1 MNNLFSALL
10 PALFQA
16 VLAMSL
22 TAAVTAL
29 AVLAIRAVMGA
40 LRVPRAIVFLLWA
53 VVLFRMVCPVSFSSS
68 WSLLSLFPV
77 AEEQAADLPGGYGDS
92 HSAAWDPPQSQG
104 GHQTG
109 ASGGG
114 PAPTLAP
121 ETGGSAQSSAVSGP
135 AAPSEPAE
143 PAEPGWL
150 PALSVVWALGVLG
163 LWLWSLVSWLR
174 LRRRLSAAVRTPDG
188 AWESDRVDSPFVL
201 GFFPPKIY
209 LPLGLSGD
217 TRRYV
222 LLHERAHIRRGDHI
236 VKVLAFLALAVHWF
250 NPLLWVSWFLS
261 CRDMEA
267 ACDES
272 VLRRSPEDIRKN
284 YSAALLS
291 LAAAHPLRVPLAFG
305 ENGVKGRV
313 RGALR
318 WKRPA
323 AALVAAALV
332 VLLASCY
339 MLAANPA
346 QVPDAAPELT
356 LTVEGSSITL
366 SPESEAPDW
375 DSTPLLTGS
384 THTSIQLSVPGIS
397 PASLEGTDSL
407 LSGAEPAPMSRDLQ
421 LREDGSAAFSL
432 SSRSDAGGTG
442 TELRGI
448 VVTARWGSGT
458 RALTARYSFR
468 VRMPSVLRGVDREA
482 PAVVA
487 GGQELPLRN
496 STPFSTLRETQPLV
510 LSDED
515 ALIALSNPTDAV
527 GYTVELYAL
536 NESTYTEIGDPLNQL
551 NVQSV
556 DGNANLASGT
566 AFYLSEDAPGGL
578 LGLRLTYQ
586 YPSGVTKSWIGL
598 LELDGGAQAP
608 ECVFTEDGLPYL
620 RYPGREE
627 LTPLLPLLPA
637 PAEWADQDLAGRNEA
652 ETLAI
657 LEAARVQMGF
667 TTASEGWAVVGVGA
681 GIGHKDT
688 YFYRTHDG
696 GYTWMEYSHP
706 DSQWYMERA
715 AFSDPDHGILCE
727 GLFVDAPIYVTSDG
741 GETWRELEISQIY
754 DQAYPEDI
762 PGDALYTVDSLLL
775 CGSWGVLTLSRWGL
789 PPLCVYTSDSWDTF
803 SLLRDG
809 VLPVGDEAAYDAYSL
824 ELDEYGTPVLS
835 LDLLDS
841 EGNST
846 GTATLSWD
854 GGVWYRGVDIGDPA
868 ELTAADLPDP
878 DNLYVSGVKRSFDD
892 PQLWLTAPI
901 RILADL
907 PEGDITLYGLNETV
921 TGRSGML
928 LRQGERVAY
937 YPGLTYNA
945 GPQIIPA
952 GLALADYD
960 GDGAEELAAVVSA
973 GTGTGVS
980 AWDLHIFQ
988 LQGGSLGQVSS
999 LSWEDLG
1006 QAANAQLTSSARREG
1021 DTALLTITW
1030 PKGQA
1035 ECDITGLTDP
1045 SEDLSELRAEAG
1057 WINSFDL
1064 SAVPIR
1070 ASCELMVRNTLGYAA
1085 SYAAALSFDGSAF
1098 RLDPGSST
1106 LTLYPNVL
1114 PDTPVTTWAEDT
1126 GNYAAEHTPTRSEI
1140 LAEYGFDWGDI
1151 YYVYYTPLDDT
1162 LHLQLWFDPETGK
1175 GCGFRY
1181 VWEGADG
1188 PLAVP
1193 DIYAFGFHG
1202 TTVPTEWDDPYA
1214 CGLLGNAD
1222 AYSVLTPWGTDGSE
1236 AVSSLRSDWSYRA
1249 DGNPEA
1255 FHAAGTDE
1263 SGNPVDV
1270 LDVTFSYWDDGPL
1283 LSKSYFHN
1291 QLLFGTAYLS
1301 TQMYYTSHERLAYA
1315 RCYLTHG
1322 SLELFYFY
1330 DGDGDTPAYCLML
1343 DNDGGLCF
1351 PTLFAY

>member
-68 WSLLSLFPV
+68 WSLLSLLPA
-77 AEEQAADLPGGYGDS
+77 AEEQSADLPGGYGDS

-150 PALSVVWALGVLG
+150 PALSAVWALGVLA

-366 SPESEAPDW
+366 SPETEAPDW

-448 VVTARWGSGT
+448 VVTARWGSGA

-487 GGQELPLRN
+487 GGQELSLRN

-510 LSDED
+510 LTDRD
-515 ALIALSNPTDAV
+515 AIISLSHPTDAA

-578 LGLRLTYQ
+578 LGLRLSYQ

-608 ECVFTEDGLPYL
+608 ECVFGDDGLPYL

-637 PAEWADQDLAGRNEA
+637 PAEWAGQDMGGRNEA
-652 ETLAI
+652 ETLAD
-657 LEAARVQMGF
+657 LEASTVQMGF

-681 GIGHKDT
+681 GVGNADT

-696 GYTWMEYSHP
+696 GRTWVEYSHP

-715 AFSDPDHGILCE
+715 AFSDPDHGVLCE

-762 PGDALYTVDSLLL
+762 PDDALYTVDSLLL
-775 CGSWGVLTLSRWGL
+775 CGSWGVLTLSGYGL

-835 LDLLDS
+835 LFLRNS
-841 EGNST
+841 EDFSM
-846 GTATLSWD
+846 GTVTLQWD
-854 GGVWYRGVDIGDPA
+854 GGAWYREVDIGDPA
-868 ELTAADLPDP
+868 ELTAADLPD
-878 DNLYVSGVKRSFDD
+878 
-892 PQLWLTAPI
+892 I
-901 RILADL
+901 
-907 PEGDITLYGLNETV
+907 
-921 TGRSGML
+921 
-928 LRQGERVAY
+928 
-937 YPGLTYNA
+937 
-945 GPQIIPA
+945 
-952 GLALADYD
+952 
-960 GDGAEELAAVVSA
+960 
-973 GTGTGVS
+973 
-980 AWDLHIFQ
+980 
-988 LQGGSLGQVSS
+988 
-999 LSWEDLG
+999 
-1006 QAANAQLTSSARREG
+1006 
-1021 DTALLTITW
+1021 
-1030 PKGQA
+1030 
-1035 ECDITGLTDP
+1035 
-1045 SEDLSELRAEAG
+1045 
-1057 WINSFDL
+1057 
-1064 SAVPIR
+1064 
-1070 ASCELMVRNTLGYAA
+1070 
-1085 SYAAALSFDGSAF
+1085 
-1098 RLDPGSST
+1098 
-1106 LTLYPNVL
+1106 
-1114 PDTPVTTWAEDT
+1114 PVTTWAEDT
-1126 GNYAAEHTPTRSEI
+1126 GNYAAERTPTRSEI

-1202 TTVPTEWDDPYA
+1202 ATVPTEWEDPYT

-1236 AVSSLRSDWSYRA
+1236 AVSRLRSDWSYRA

>member
-68 WSLLSLFPV
+68 WSLLSLLPA
-77 AEEQAADLPGGYGDS
+77 AEEQSADLPGGYGDS

-150 PALSVVWALGVLG
+150 PALSAVWALGVLA

-366 SPESEAPDW
+366 SPETEAPDW

-448 VVTARWGSGT
+448 VVTARWGSGA

-487 GGQELPLRN
+487 GGQELSLRN

-510 LSDED
+510 LTDRD
-515 ALIALSNPTDAV
+515 AIISLSHPTDAA

-578 LGLRLTYQ
+578 LGLRLSYQ

-608 ECVFTEDGLPYL
+608 ECVFGDDGLPYL

-637 PAEWADQDLAGRNEA
+637 PAEWAGQDMGGRNEA
-652 ETLAI
+652 ETLAD
-657 LEAARVQMGF
+657 LEASTVQMGF

-681 GIGHKDT
+681 GVGNADT

-696 GYTWMEYSHP
+696 GRTWVEYSHP

-715 AFSDPDHGILCE
+715 AFSDPDHGVLCE

-762 PGDALYTVDSLLL
+762 PDDALYTVDSLLL
-775 CGSWGVLTLSRWGL
+775 CGSWGVLTLSGYGL

-835 LDLLDS
+835 LFLRNS
-841 EGNST
+841 EDFSM
-846 GTATLSWD
+846 GTVTLQWD
-854 GGVWYRGVDIGDPA
+854 GGAWYREVDIGDPA
-868 ELTAADLPDP
+868 ELTAADLPD
-878 DNLYVSGVKRSFDD
+878 
-892 PQLWLTAPI
+892 I
-901 RILADL
+901 
-907 PEGDITLYGLNETV
+907 
-921 TGRSGML
+921 
-928 LRQGERVAY
+928 
-937 YPGLTYNA
+937 
-945 GPQIIPA
+945 
-952 GLALADYD
+952 
-960 GDGAEELAAVVSA
+960 
-973 GTGTGVS
+973 
-980 AWDLHIFQ
+980 
-988 LQGGSLGQVSS
+988 
-999 LSWEDLG
+999 
-1006 QAANAQLTSSARREG
+1006 
-1021 DTALLTITW
+1021 
-1030 PKGQA
+1030 
-1035 ECDITGLTDP
+1035 
-1045 SEDLSELRAEAG
+1045 
-1057 WINSFDL
+1057 
-1064 SAVPIR
+1064 
-1070 ASCELMVRNTLGYAA
+1070 
-1085 SYAAALSFDGSAF
+1085 
-1098 RLDPGSST
+1098 
-1106 LTLYPNVL
+1106 
-1114 PDTPVTTWAEDT
+1114 PVTTWAEDT
-1126 GNYAAEHTPTRSEI
+1126 GNYAAERTPTRSEI

-1202 TTVPTEWDDPYA
+1202 ATVPTEWEDPYT

-1236 AVSSLRSDWSYRA
+1236 AVSRLRSDWSYRA

-1291 QLLFGTAYLS
+1291 QLLFGTAYFS
-1301 TQMYYTSHERLAYA
+1301 TQMYYASHERLAYA

>member
-68 WSLLSLFPV
+68 WSLLSLLPA

-121 ETGGSAQSSAVSGP
+121 ETGGSAQPAAAPGI

-150 PALSVVWALGVLG
+150 PALSAVWALGVLA

-366 SPESEAPDW
+366 SP
-375 DSTPLLTGS
+375 
-384 THTSIQLSVPGIS
+384 
-397 PASLEGTDSL
+397 
-407 LSGAEPAPMSRDLQ
+407 
-421 LREDGSAAFSL
+421 
-432 SSRSDAGGTG
+432 
-442 TELRGI
+442 
-448 VVTARWGSGT
+448 
-458 RALTARYSFR
+458 
-468 VRMPSVLRGVDREA
+468 
-482 PAVVA
+482 
-487 GGQELPLRN
+487 
-496 STPFSTLRETQPLV
+496 
-510 LSDED
+510 
-515 ALIALSNPTDAV
+515 
-527 GYTVELYAL
+527 
-536 NESTYTEIGDPLNQL
+536 
-551 NVQSV
+551 
-556 DGNANLASGT
+556 
-566 AFYLSEDAPGGL
+566 
-578 LGLRLTYQ
+578 
-586 YPSGVTKSWIGL
+586 
-598 LELDGGAQAP
+598 
-608 ECVFTEDGLPYL
+608 
-620 RYPGREE
+620 
-627 LTPLLPLLPA
+627 
-637 PAEWADQDLAGRNEA
+637 
-652 ETLAI
+652 
-657 LEAARVQMGF
+657 
-667 TTASEGWAVVGVGA
+667 
-681 GIGHKDT
+681 
-688 YFYRTHDG
+688 
-696 GYTWMEYSHP
+696 
-706 DSQWYMERA
+706 
-715 AFSDPDHGILCE
+715 
-727 GLFVDAPIYVTSDG
+727 
-741 GETWRELEISQIY
+741 
-754 DQAYPEDI
+754 
-762 PGDALYTVDSLLL
+762 
-775 CGSWGVLTLSRWGL
+775 
-789 PPLCVYTSDSWDTF
+789 
-803 SLLRDG
+803 
-809 VLPVGDEAAYDAYSL
+809 
-824 ELDEYGTPVLS
+824 
-835 LDLLDS
+835 
-841 EGNST
+841 
-846 GTATLSWD
+846 
-854 GGVWYRGVDIGDPA
+854 
-868 ELTAADLPDP
+868 
-878 DNLYVSGVKRSFDD
+878 
-892 PQLWLTAPI
+892 
-901 RILADL
+901 
-907 PEGDITLYGLNETV
+907 
-921 TGRSGML
+921 
-928 LRQGERVAY
+928 
-937 YPGLTYNA
+937 
-945 GPQIIPA
+945 
-952 GLALADYD
+952 
-960 GDGAEELAAVVSA
+960 
-973 GTGTGVS
+973 
-980 AWDLHIFQ
+980 
-988 LQGGSLGQVSS
+988 
-999 LSWEDLG
+999 
-1006 QAANAQLTSSARREG
+1006 
-1021 DTALLTITW
+1021 
-1030 PKGQA
+1030 
-1035 ECDITGLTDP
+1035 
-1045 SEDLSELRAEAG
+1045 
-1057 WINSFDL
+1057 
-1064 SAVPIR
+1064 
-1070 ASCELMVRNTLGYAA
+1070 
-1085 SYAAALSFDGSAF
+1085 
-1098 RLDPGSST
+1098 
-1106 LTLYPNVL
+1106 
-1114 PDTPVTTWAEDT
+1114 VTTWAEDT

-1202 TTVPTEWDDPYA
+1202 ATVPTEWDDPYA

-1291 QLLFGTAYLS
+1291 QLLFGTTYFN

-1343 DNDGGLCF
+1343 DNDGGFCF

>member
-16 VLAMSL
+16 VLVMSL

-77 AEEQAADLPGGYGDS
+77 AEEQSADLPGGYGDS

-150 PALSVVWALGVLG
+150 SALSAVWALGVLA

-366 SPESEAPDW
+366 SPETEAPDW

-384 THTSIQLSVPGIS
+384 THTSLQLSVPGIS

-448 VVTARWGSGT
+448 VVTARWGSGA

-487 GGQELPLRN
+487 GGQELSLRN

-510 LSDED
+510 LTDGD
-515 ALIALSNPTDAV
+515 AIISLSHPTDAA

-578 LGLRLTYQ
+578 LGLRLSYQ

-608 ECVFTEDGLPYL
+608 ECVFGDDGLPYL
-620 RYPGREE
+620 RYPGQDT
-627 LTPLLPLLPA
+627 LIPLLPLLPA

-681 GIGHKDT
+681 GVGNADT

-696 GYTWMEYSHP
+696 GRTWVEYSHP

-754 DQAYPEDI
+754 PDGTPA
-762 PGDALYTVDSLLL
+762 DALYTVDSLLL
-775 CGSWGVLTLSRWGL
+775 CGSWGVLTLSGYGL

-835 LDLLDS
+835 LFLRNS
-841 EGNST
+841 EDFSM
-846 GTATLSWD
+846 GTVTLQWD

-868 ELTAADLPDP
+868 ELTAAELPDP

-892 PQLWLTAPI
+892 PQLWLTTPI

-907 PEGDITLYGLNETV
+907 PEADITLYGLNETV

-952 GLALADYD
+952 DLALADYD

-988 LQGGSLGQVSS
+988 LQGGGLGQVSS

-1021 DTALLTITW
+1021 DTALLTISW

-1114 PDTPVTTWAEDT
+1114 PDIPVTTWAEDT
-1126 GNYAAEHTPTRSEI
+1126 GNYAAERTPTRSEI

-1181 VWEGADG
+1181 VWERADG

-1202 TTVPTEWDDPYA
+1202 ATVPTEWDDPYA

-1236 AVSSLRSDWSYRA
+1236 AVSGLRSDWSYRA

-1283 LSKSYFHN
+1283 LSKFYSHN
-1291 QLLFGTAYLS
+1291 QLLFGTTYFS

>member
-68 WSLLSLFPV
+68 WSLLSLFPA
-77 AEEQAADLPGGYGDS
+77 AEEQVAEFSDGDLSGNQVIWDS
-92 HSAAWDPPQSQG
+92 PQSHERYQAG
-104 GHQTG
+104 V
-109 ASGGG
+109 SGGG
-114 PAPTLAP
+114 IVVSPAPEDGGGSYVVTGPDGASP
-121 ETGGSAQSSAVSGP
+121 PATVETGV
-135 AAPSEPAE
+135 
-143 PAEPGWL
+143 L
-150 PALSVVWALGVLG
+150 PVLSVIWVLGVLA
-163 LWLWSLVSWLR
+163 LWLWSLLSWLR
-174 LRRRLSAAVRTPDG
+174 LRLKLSAAVRTPDG

-366 SPESEAPDW
+366 SP
-375 DSTPLLTGS
+375 
-384 THTSIQLSVPGIS
+384 
-397 PASLEGTDSL
+397 
-407 LSGAEPAPMSRDLQ
+407 
-421 LREDGSAAFSL
+421 
-432 SSRSDAGGTG
+432 
-442 TELRGI
+442 
-448 VVTARWGSGT
+448 
-458 RALTARYSFR
+458 
-468 VRMPSVLRGVDREA
+468 
-482 PAVVA
+482 
-487 GGQELPLRN
+487 
-496 STPFSTLRETQPLV
+496 
-510 LSDED
+510 
-515 ALIALSNPTDAV
+515 
-527 GYTVELYAL
+527 
-536 NESTYTEIGDPLNQL
+536 
-551 NVQSV
+551 
-556 DGNANLASGT
+556 
-566 AFYLSEDAPGGL
+566 
-578 LGLRLTYQ
+578 
-586 YPSGVTKSWIGL
+586 
-598 LELDGGAQAP
+598 
-608 ECVFTEDGLPYL
+608 
-620 RYPGREE
+620 
-627 LTPLLPLLPA
+627 
-637 PAEWADQDLAGRNEA
+637 
-652 ETLAI
+652 
-657 LEAARVQMGF
+657 
-667 TTASEGWAVVGVGA
+667 
-681 GIGHKDT
+681 
-688 YFYRTHDG
+688 
-696 GYTWMEYSHP
+696 
-706 DSQWYMERA
+706 
-715 AFSDPDHGILCE
+715 
-727 GLFVDAPIYVTSDG
+727 
-741 GETWRELEISQIY
+741 
-754 DQAYPEDI
+754 
-762 PGDALYTVDSLLL
+762 
-775 CGSWGVLTLSRWGL
+775 
-789 PPLCVYTSDSWDTF
+789 
-803 SLLRDG
+803 
-809 VLPVGDEAAYDAYSL
+809 
-824 ELDEYGTPVLS
+824 
-835 LDLLDS
+835 
-841 EGNST
+841 
-846 GTATLSWD
+846 
-854 GGVWYRGVDIGDPA
+854 
-868 ELTAADLPDP
+868 
-878 DNLYVSGVKRSFDD
+878 
-892 PQLWLTAPI
+892 
-901 RILADL
+901 
-907 PEGDITLYGLNETV
+907 
-921 TGRSGML
+921 
-928 LRQGERVAY
+928 
-937 YPGLTYNA
+937 
-945 GPQIIPA
+945 
-952 GLALADYD
+952 
-960 GDGAEELAAVVSA
+960 
-973 GTGTGVS
+973 
-980 AWDLHIFQ
+980 
-988 LQGGSLGQVSS
+988 
-999 LSWEDLG
+999 
-1006 QAANAQLTSSARREG
+1006 
-1021 DTALLTITW
+1021 
-1030 PKGQA
+1030 
-1035 ECDITGLTDP
+1035 
-1045 SEDLSELRAEAG
+1045 
-1057 WINSFDL
+1057 
-1064 SAVPIR
+1064 
-1070 ASCELMVRNTLGYAA
+1070 
-1085 SYAAALSFDGSAF
+1085 
-1098 RLDPGSST
+1098 
-1106 LTLYPNVL
+1106 
-1114 PDTPVTTWAEDT
+1114 VTTWAEDT

-1202 TTVPTEWDDPYA
+1202 ATVPTEWDDPYA

-1236 AVSSLRSDWSYRA
+1236 AVSGLRSDWSYRA

-1291 QLLFGTAYLS
+1291 QLLFGTAYFS

>member
-1 MNNLFSALL
+1 MNSLFFSLL
-10 PALFQA
+10 PTLFQA

-29 AVLAIRAVMGA
+29 AVLAIRAVMRTA
-40 LRVPRAIVFLLWA
+40 KVPRAIVFLLWA

-68 WSLLSLFPV
+68 WSLLSFFPP
-77 AEEQAADLPGGYGDS
+77 AEEQTADLPAVDTGGGQVAWNSPRDYAS
-92 HSAAWDPPQSQG
+92 HQADAAGGAIAVSPAPEAGGSTQSAAVSRPADS
-104 GHQTG
+104 
-109 ASGGG
+109 
-114 PAPTLAP
+114 PAPVEA
-121 ETGGSAQSSAVSGP
+121 GV
-135 AAPSEPAE
+135 
-143 PAEPGWL
+143 L
-150 PALSVVWALGVLG
+150 PVLSLIWALGVLA
-163 LWLWSLVSWLR
+163 LWLWSLLSWLR
-174 LRRRLSAAVRTPDG
+174 LRLKLSAAVRTPDG
-188 AWESDRVDSPFVL
+188 AWESDRVDTPFVL

-209 LPLGLSGD
+209 LPLGLTGD
-217 TRRYV
+217 IRRYV
-222 LLHERAHIRRGDHI
+222 LLHERSHIRRGDHI

-267 ACDES
+267 ACDEA
-272 VLRRSPEDIRKN
+272 VLRRSPEDIRKS
-284 YSAALLS
+284 YSSALLS

-305 ENGVKGRV
+305 ENDVKGRV
-313 RGALR
+313 KGALR

-323 AALVAAALV
+323 AALVAAALI

-339 MLAANPA
+339 LLAANPTE
-346 QVPDAAPELT
+346 VPDSAPELT
-356 LTVEGSSITL
+356 LTVEGASITL
-366 SPESEAPDW
+366 SPETDAPDW
-375 DSTPLLTGS
+375 DSAPLLTGS
-384 THTSIQLSVPGIS
+384 VAPTVELSFPDTPPDALEVEDLLLS
-397 PASLEGTDSL
+397 AEGTPAQSL
-407 LSGAEPAPMSRDLQ
+407 DVPLDG
-421 LREDGSAAFSL
+421 DGSAAFAL
-432 SSRSDAGGTG
+432 SPHPSSTGTG

-448 VVTARWGSGT
+448 RLTARWGSGART
-458 RALTARYSFR
+458 LTAQYAFR
-468 VRMPSVLRGVDREA
+468 VRLPSTRDGVDREE

-487 GGQELPLRN
+487 GGQELSLRS
-496 STPFSTLRETQPLV
+496 STPFSTLRDTQPLV
-510 LSDED
+510 LTDGN
-515 ALIALSNPTDAV
+515 ALIALSSPTGAV

-536 NESTYTEIGDPLNQL
+536 NESTCTETGDPLNQL

-556 DGNANLASGT
+556 DGNANLSSGT

-586 YPSGVTKSWIGL
+586 YPSGVTRSWIGL

-627 LTPLLPLLPA
+627 LIPLLPLLPA

-657 LEAARVQMGF
+657 LDSDRVQMGF

-696 GYTWMEYSHP
+696 GYTWVEYSHP

-754 DQAYPEDI
+754 PDGTPA
-762 PGDALYTVDSLLL
+762 DALYTVDSLLL

-789 PPLCVYTSDSWDTF
+789 PPLCVYTTDSWDTF
-803 SLLRDG
+803 SLIWSG
-809 VLPVGDEAAYDAYSL
+809 VLPVGDEAAYDAYPL

-841 EGNST
+841 EDFSM
-846 GTATLSWD
+846 GTVTLRWD
-854 GGVWYRGVDIGDPA
+854 GGAWHREVDIGDPA

-878 DNLYVSGVKRSFDD
+878 DNLYIDGVKRSFDD
-892 PQLWLTAPI
+892 PQVWQTSPI
-901 RILADL
+901 RILGDL
-907 PEGDITLYGLNETV
+907 PEADITLYGLNETV

-937 YPGLTYNA
+937 FPDLTYNA
-945 GPQIIPA
+945 GPQILPA
-952 GLALADYD
+952 TLALADYD
-960 GDGAEELAAVVSA
+960 GDGAEELAAVVSV

-988 LQGGSLGQVSS
+988 LQGGGLGQVSS

-1021 DTALLTITW
+1021 DTALLTISW
-1030 PKGQA
+1030 PKGQV

-1045 SEDLSELRAEAG
+1045 SEDLSGMKAEAG
-1057 WINSFDL
+1057 GINAFDL

-1070 ASCELMVRNTLGYAA
+1070 ASCDLSVQNTLGYVAA
-1085 SYAAALSFDGSAF
+1085 YTADLSFDGSSF
-1098 RLDPGSST
+1098 RLDPGSSA
-1106 LTLYPNVL
+1106 LTLYPEVL
-1114 PDTPVTTWAEDT
+1114 PDAPVTSWAERNLHNAT
-1126 GNYAAEHTPTRSEI
+1126 ENTPTRSEI
-1140 LAEYGFDWGDI
+1140 LAEYGFTWDDI
-1151 YYVYYTPLDDT
+1151 YAVYYSPQET
-1162 LHLQLWFDPETGK
+1162 LELQLWFEPDTGT

-1188 PLAVP
+1188 PLAAP
-1193 DIYAFGFHG
+1193 AIYAFGFHG
-1202 TTVPTEWDDPYA
+1202 ATVPTERDDPYT

-1236 AVSSLRSDWSYRA
+1236 VVSGFRSQYSYRA
-1249 DGNPEA
+1249 DGKPEEFKA
-1255 FHAAGTDE
+1255 TGTDDA
-1263 SGNPVDV
+1263 GNQVDV
-1270 LDVTFSYWDDGPL
+1270 LDVTFSYWDDGSL

-1291 QLLFGTAYLS
+1291 QLLFGTAYFS
-1301 TQMYYTSHERLAYA
+1301 TQMYYTSYERLDYA
-1315 RCYLTHG
+1315 RCYLSHG

-1330 DGDGDTPAYCLML
+1330 DGESTSPSYCLML
-1343 DNDGGLCF
+1343 DNDGGLYF

>member
-150 PALSVVWALGVLG
+150 PALSAVWALGVLA

-291 LAAAHPLRVPLAFG
+291 LAVSHPLRVPLAFG
-305 ENGVKGRV
+305 ENDVKGRV
-313 RGALR
+313 KGALR

-448 VVTARWGSGT
+448 VVTARWGSGAQ
-458 RALTARYSFR
+458 ALTARYSFR

-510 LSDED
+510 LTDGD
-515 ALIALSNPTDAV
+515 ALIALSNPTDAA

-696 GYTWMEYSHP
+696 GYTWVEYSHP

-715 AFSDPDHGILCE
+715 AFSDPDHGVLCE

-803 SLLRDG
+803 SLIWSG

-824 ELDEYGTPVLS
+824 ELNEYGTPVLS

-868 ELTAADLPDP
+868 ELTAAELPDP

-907 PEGDITLYGLNETV
+907 PEADITLYGLNETV
-921 TGRSGML
+921 TGRSGMF

-952 GLALADYD
+952 DLALADYD

-988 LQGGSLGQVSS
+988 LQGGGLGQVSS

-1035 ECDITGLTDP
+1035 ECDITDLTDP

-1085 SYAAALSFDGSAF
+1085 SYAAQLSFDGSAF

-1126 GNYAAEHTPTRSEI
+1126 GNYAVEHTPTRSEI

-1193 DIYAFGFHG
+1193 AIYAFGFHG
-1202 TTVPTEWDDPYA
+1202 ATVPTEWDDPYA

-1236 AVSSLRSDWSYRA
+1236 AVSRLRSDWSYRA

-1291 QLLFGTAYLS
+1291 QLLFGTTYFN

>member
-1 MNNLFSALL
+1 MNNLFSAVL

-16 VLAMSL
+16 VLVMSL
-22 TAAVTAL
+22 TAAATAL
-29 AVLAIRAVMGA
+29 AVLLIRAVMRI
-40 LRVPRAIVFLLWA
+40 LEVPRAIVFLLWA

-68 WSLLSLFPV
+68 WSLLSLFPA
-77 AEEQAADLPGGYGDS
+77 AEEQVADFSDGDLS
-92 HSAAWDPPQSQG
+92 GNQVIWDSPQSHERYQAG
-104 GHQTG
+104 V
-109 ASGGG
+109 SGGG
-114 PAPTLAP
+114 IVVSPAPEDGGGSYVVTGPDGASP
-121 ETGGSAQSSAVSGP
+121 PATVETGV
-135 AAPSEPAE
+135 
-143 PAEPGWL
+143 L
-150 PALSVVWALGVLG
+150 PVLSVIWVLGVLA
-163 LWLWSLVSWLR
+163 LWLWSLLSWLR
-174 LRRRLSAAVRTPDG
+174 LRLKLSAAVRTPDG

-366 SPESEAPDW
+366 SP
-375 DSTPLLTGS
+375 
-384 THTSIQLSVPGIS
+384 
-397 PASLEGTDSL
+397 
-407 LSGAEPAPMSRDLQ
+407 
-421 LREDGSAAFSL
+421 
-432 SSRSDAGGTG
+432 
-442 TELRGI
+442 
-448 VVTARWGSGT
+448 
-458 RALTARYSFR
+458 
-468 VRMPSVLRGVDREA
+468 
-482 PAVVA
+482 
-487 GGQELPLRN
+487 
-496 STPFSTLRETQPLV
+496 
-510 LSDED
+510 
-515 ALIALSNPTDAV
+515 
-527 GYTVELYAL
+527 
-536 NESTYTEIGDPLNQL
+536 
-551 NVQSV
+551 
-556 DGNANLASGT
+556 
-566 AFYLSEDAPGGL
+566 
-578 LGLRLTYQ
+578 
-586 YPSGVTKSWIGL
+586 
-598 LELDGGAQAP
+598 
-608 ECVFTEDGLPYL
+608 
-620 RYPGREE
+620 
-627 LTPLLPLLPA
+627 
-637 PAEWADQDLAGRNEA
+637 
-652 ETLAI
+652 
-657 LEAARVQMGF
+657 
-667 TTASEGWAVVGVGA
+667 
-681 GIGHKDT
+681 
-688 YFYRTHDG
+688 
-696 GYTWMEYSHP
+696 
-706 DSQWYMERA
+706 
-715 AFSDPDHGILCE
+715 
-727 GLFVDAPIYVTSDG
+727 
-741 GETWRELEISQIY
+741 
-754 DQAYPEDI
+754 
-762 PGDALYTVDSLLL
+762 
-775 CGSWGVLTLSRWGL
+775 
-789 PPLCVYTSDSWDTF
+789 
-803 SLLRDG
+803 
-809 VLPVGDEAAYDAYSL
+809 
-824 ELDEYGTPVLS
+824 
-835 LDLLDS
+835 
-841 EGNST
+841 
-846 GTATLSWD
+846 
-854 GGVWYRGVDIGDPA
+854 
-868 ELTAADLPDP
+868 
-878 DNLYVSGVKRSFDD
+878 
-892 PQLWLTAPI
+892 
-901 RILADL
+901 
-907 PEGDITLYGLNETV
+907 
-921 TGRSGML
+921 
-928 LRQGERVAY
+928 
-937 YPGLTYNA
+937 
-945 GPQIIPA
+945 
-952 GLALADYD
+952 
-960 GDGAEELAAVVSA
+960 
-973 GTGTGVS
+973 
-980 AWDLHIFQ
+980 
-988 LQGGSLGQVSS
+988 
-999 LSWEDLG
+999 
-1006 QAANAQLTSSARREG
+1006 
-1021 DTALLTITW
+1021 
-1030 PKGQA
+1030 
-1035 ECDITGLTDP
+1035 
-1045 SEDLSELRAEAG
+1045 
-1057 WINSFDL
+1057 
-1064 SAVPIR
+1064 
-1070 ASCELMVRNTLGYAA
+1070 
-1085 SYAAALSFDGSAF
+1085 
-1098 RLDPGSST
+1098 
-1106 LTLYPNVL
+1106 
-1114 PDTPVTTWAEDT
+1114 VTTWAEDT

-1202 TTVPTEWDDPYA
+1202 ATVPTEWDDPYA

-1236 AVSSLRSDWSYRA
+1236 AVSGLRSDWSYRA

-1291 QLLFGTAYLS
+1291 QLLFGTAYFS

>member
-68 WSLLSLFPV
+68 WSLLSLLPA
-77 AEEQAADLPGGYGDS
+77 AEEQAADRPGGYGDS

-121 ETGGSAQSSAVSGP
+121 ETGGSAQSAAVSGP

-143 PAEPGWL
+143 PAESGWL
-150 PALSVVWALGVLG
+150 SALSVVWALGVLA

-323 AALVAAALV
+323 AALVAVALV
-332 VLLASCY
+332 VLLTSCY

-366 SPESEAPDW
+366 SPETEAPDW

-448 VVTARWGSGT
+448 VVTARWGSGA

-487 GGQELPLRN
+487 GGQELSLRN

-510 LSDED
+510 LTDGD
-515 ALIALSNPTDAV
+515 AIISLSHPTDAA

-578 LGLRLTYQ
+578 LGLRLSYQ

-608 ECVFTEDGLPYL
+608 ECVFGDDGLPYL
-620 RYPGREE
+620 RYPGQDT
-627 LTPLLPLLPA
+627 LIPLLPLLPA

-681 GIGHKDT
+681 GVGNADT

-696 GYTWMEYSHP
+696 GRTWVEYSHP

-754 DQAYPEDI
+754 PDGTPA
-762 PGDALYTVDSLLL
+762 DALYTVDSLLL
-775 CGSWGVLTLSRWGL
+775 CGSWGVLTLSGYGL

-835 LDLLDS
+835 LFLRNS
-841 EGNST
+841 EDFSM
-846 GTATLSWD
+846 GTVTLQWD
-854 GGVWYRGVDIGDPA
+854 GGVWYCGVDIGDPA
-868 ELTAADLPDP
+868 ELTAAELPDP

-892 PQLWLTAPI
+892 PQLWLTTPI

-907 PEGDITLYGLNETV
+907 PEADITLYGLNETV

-952 GLALADYD
+952 DLALADYD

-988 LQGGSLGQVSS
+988 LQGGGLGQVSS

-1021 DTALLTITW
+1021 DTALLTISW

-1114 PDTPVTTWAEDT
+1114 PDIPVTTWAEDT

-1202 TTVPTEWDDPYA
+1202 ATVPTEWDDPYA

-1236 AVSSLRSDWSYRA
+1236 AVSGLRSDWSYRA

-1291 QLLFGTAYLS
+1291 QLLFGTAYFS

>member
-1 MNNLFSALL
+1 MNNLFSAVL

-16 VLAMSL
+16 VLVMSL

-29 AVLAIRAVMGA
+29 AVMAIRAVMGA

-53 VVLFRMVCPVSFSSS
+53 VVLFRMMCPVSFSSS
-68 WSLLSLFPV
+68 WSLLSLFPA
-77 AEEQAADLPGGYGDS
+77 AEEQAADLPGGDMGGGQ
-92 HSAAWDPPQSQG
+92 AVWNGPQEPG
-104 GHQTG
+104 NYQTG
-109 ASGGG
+109 ASGGE

-121 ETGGSAQSSAVSGP
+121 ETDSSAQSAAV
-135 AAPSEPAE
+135 SEPAT
-143 PAEPGWL
+143 PPASAEPNW
-150 PALSVVWALGVLG
+150 LSVLSAVWALGVLA
-163 LWLWSLVSWLR
+163 LWLWSLLSWLR
-174 LRRRLSAAVRTPDG
+174 LRRRLSAAVRAPDG

-250 NPLLWVSWFLS
+250 NPLLWLSWFLS

-267 ACDES
+267 ACDEA
-272 VLRRSPEDIRKN
+272 VLRRSPEDIRKH

-323 AALVAAALV
+323 AALVAVALV

-356 LTVEGSSITL
+356 VTVEGSSAAL
-366 SPESEAPDW
+366 ASGADAPDW
-375 DSTPLLTGS
+375 DSTPLFTGPVAAS
-384 THTSIQLSVPGIS
+384 VELSFSDS
-397 PASLEGTDSL
+397 PPDTLEAEDLL
-407 LSGAEPAPMSRDLQ
+407 LSAGGAPSQSLDVSLNT
-421 LREDGSAAFSL
+421 DGSAAFLLHSHEA
-432 SSRSDAGGTG
+432 STGTG

-448 VVTARWGSGT
+448 AVTARWGSGVRT
-458 RALTARYSFR
+458 LTVRYTFR
-468 VRMPSVLRGVDREA
+468 VRLPATQIGVDREA

-487 GGQELPLRN
+487 GGQELSLRN
-496 STPFSTLRETQPLV
+496 SSPFASLQNTQPLILTHRDTLIS
-510 LSDED
+510 LSH
-515 ALIALSNPTDAV
+515 PTDAV

-536 NESTYTEIGDPLNQL
+536 NESTCTETGDPLNQL

-586 YPSGVTKSWIGL
+586 YPSGVARSWIGL

-608 ECVFTEDGLPYL
+608 ECVFTEEGLPYL
-620 RYPGREE
+620 RYPGEE
-627 LTPLLPLLPA
+627 DLTPLLPLLPA
-637 PAEWADQDLAGRNEA
+637 PAEWAEQDMGGRNEA
-652 ETLAI
+652 ETLAN
-657 LEAARVQMGF
+657 LGYAKVQMGF

-681 GIGHKDT
+681 GVGNADT

-696 GYTWMEYSHP
+696 GHTWTEYSHP

-715 AFSDPDHGILCE
+715 AFSDPDHGVLCE
-727 GLFVDAPIYVTSDG
+727 GLFVDAPIYVTLDG

-762 PGDALYTVDSLLL
+762 PDDALYTVDSLLL
-775 CGSWGVLTLSRWGL
+775 CGSWGVLTLSGYSL
-789 PPLCVYTSDSWDTF
+789 PPLCVYTQDNWDTF
-803 SLLRDG
+803 SLIWRG
-809 VLPVGDEAAYDAYSL
+809 VLPVGDEAAYEACAL

-841 EGNST
+841 EDFST
-846 GTATLSWD
+846 GTVTLWWD
-854 GGVWYRGVDIGDPA
+854 GGAWYRGVDIGDPA

-878 DNLYVSGVKRSFDD
+878 DNLYVNGIPRSFDD
-892 PQLWLTAPI
+892 PDVWETSPI
-901 RILADL
+901 RILGDL
-907 PEGDITLYGLNETV
+907 PEGDVTLYGLNETL
-921 TGRSGML
+921 TGRSGLL

-937 YPGLTYNA
+937 YPDLTYNA
-945 GPQIIPA
+945 GPRIIHA

-988 LQGGSLGQVSS
+988 LQGGGLGQVSS

-1030 PKGQA
+1030 PKGQV

-1045 SEDLSELRAEAG
+1045 SEALSELRAEAG
-1057 WINSFDL
+1057 WINAFDL

-1106 LTLYPNVL
+1106 LTLYPDVL

-1140 LAEYGFDWGDI
+1140 LAEYGFDWGDM
-1151 YYVYYTPLDDT
+1151 YYVYCTPLDDT
-1162 LHLQLWFDPETGK
+1162 LHLQLWFDPETGR

-1181 VWEGADG
+1181 VWEGGDG

-1193 DIYAFGFHG
+1193 DIYAFGLHG
-1202 TTVPTEWDDPYA
+1202 ATVPTEWDDPYT

-1249 DGNPEA
+1249 GGNPEA

-1291 QLLFGTAYLS
+1291 QLLFGTAYFS

-1343 DNDGGLCF
+1343 DNDGGFCF

>member
-1 MNNLFSALL
+1 MNNLFSAVL

-16 VLAMSL
+16 VLVMSL

-29 AVLAIRAVMGA
+29 AVMAIRAVMGA

-53 VVLFRMVCPVSFSSS
+53 VVLFRMMCPVSFSSS
-68 WSLLSLFPV
+68 WSLLSLFPA
-77 AEEQAADLPGGYGDS
+77 AEEQAADLPGGDMGGGQ
-92 HSAAWDPPQSQG
+92 AVWNGPQESG
-104 GHQTG
+104 NYQTG
-109 ASGGG
+109 ASGGE

-121 ETGGSAQSSAVSGP
+121 ETDSSAQSAAV
-135 AAPSEPAE
+135 SEPAT
-143 PAEPGWL
+143 PPASAEPNW
-150 PALSVVWALGVLG
+150 LSVLSAVWALGVLA
-163 LWLWSLVSWLR
+163 LWLWSLLSWLR
-174 LRRRLSAAVRTPDG
+174 LRRRLSAAVRAPDG

-236 VKVLAFLALAVHWF
+236 VKVLAFLALAFHWF
-250 NPLLWVSWFLS
+250 NPLLWLSWFLS

-267 ACDES
+267 ACDEA
-272 VLRRSPEDIRKN
+272 VLRRSPEDIRKH

-323 AALVAAALV
+323 AALVAVALV

-356 LTVEGSSITL
+356 VTVEGSSAAL
-366 SPESEAPDW
+366 ASGADAPDW
-375 DSTPLLTGS
+375 DSTPLFTGPVAPTVELS
-384 THTSIQLSVPGIS
+384 FADTPPDSLDVEDLLLSVEDTPS
-397 PASLEGTDSL
+397 QSLDVSL
-407 LSGAEPAPMSRDLQ
+407 TA
-421 LREDGSAAFSL
+421 DGSAAFTL
-432 SSRSDAGGTG
+432 RSHDASTGTG

-448 VVTARWGSGT
+448 RLIARWGSGVRT
-458 RALTARYSFR
+458 LTVRYTFR
-468 VRMPSVLRGVDREA
+468 VRLPSTQSGVDREA

-487 GGQELPLRN
+487 GGQELSLR
-496 STPFSTLRETQPLV
+496 SSSPFSTLQDTQPLV
-510 LSDED
+510 LTD
-515 ALIALSNPTDAV
+515 ADTLISLSHPTDAV

-536 NESTYTEIGDPLNQL
+536 NESTCTETGDPLNQL

-556 DGNANLASGT
+556 DGNANLSSGT

-586 YPSGVTKSWIGL
+586 YPSGVARSWIGL

-620 RYPGREE
+620 RYPGEVI

-637 PAEWADQDLAGRNEA
+637 PAEWAAQDLAGRNEA
-652 ETLAI
+652 ETLGI
-657 LEAARVQMGF
+657 LAGARVQMGF

-681 GIGHKDT
+681 GVGNADT

-696 GYTWMEYSHP
+696 GHTWTEYSHP

-715 AFSDPDHGILCE
+715 AFSDPDHGVLCE

-762 PGDALYTVDSLLL
+762 PDDARYTVDSLLL
-775 CGSWGVLTLSRWGL
+775 CGSWGVLTLSGYGL
-789 PPLCVYTSDSWDTF
+789 PPLCVYTQDNWDTF
-803 SLLRDG
+803 SLIWRG
-809 VLPVGDEAAYDAYSL
+809 VLPVGDEAAYEACAL

-841 EGNST
+841 EDFST
-846 GTATLSWD
+846 GTDTLWWD
-854 GGVWYRGVDIGDPA
+854 GGAWYREVDIGDPA
-868 ELTAADLPDP
+868 ELTAAGLPDP
-878 DNLYVSGVKRSFDD
+878 DNLYINGIKRSFDD
-892 PQLWLTAPI
+892 PQVWQTSPI

-907 PEGDITLYGLNETV
+907 PEGDVTLYGINEPL
-921 TGRSGML
+921 TGRSGLL

-937 YPGLTYNA
+937 YSGLTYNA

-988 LQGGSLGQVSS
+988 LQGGGLGQVSS

-1006 QAANAQLTSSARREG
+1006 QAANAQLSSSARREG
-1021 DTALLTITW
+1021 DTALLTIAW
-1030 PKGQA
+1030 PKGQV

-1057 WINSFDL
+1057 WINAFDL

-1106 LTLYPNVL
+1106 LTLYPDVL

-1140 LAEYGFDWGDI
+1140 LAEYGFDWGDM
-1151 YYVYYTPLDDT
+1151 YYVYCTPLDDT
-1162 LHLQLWFDPETGK
+1162 LHLKLWFDPETGR

-1181 VWEGADG
+1181 VWEGGDG

-1202 TTVPTEWDDPYA
+1202 ATVPTEWDDPYT

-1236 AVSSLRSDWSYRA
+1236 VVSSLRSDWSYRA

-1291 QLLFGTAYLS
+1291 QLLFGTAYFS
-1301 TQMYYTSHERLAYA
+1301 TQMYYTSHERLAYV

-1343 DNDGGLCF
+1343 DNDGGFCF